1 MTEPA
6 SLPWLCSALARLPR
20 PLALHMA
27 ARLADGLYAV
37 YCASP
42 YRHFLN
48 QSIQP
53 ALTELNT
60 RERNHLARLHCQRLL
75 QALLDFV
82 RFAQLSPQATLPPE
96 VQLLGHH
103 HYLSAKAAGRGVI
116 LVSAHFGCWEW
127 IPAALALQGEA
138 VSVLVQRPSQ
148 SWVDQ
153 SFSAL
158 RAQVGVQTLYND
170 SLSGLR
176 PLIRAL
182 RQGET
187 VGMLIDQHGESQ
199 RLIGS
204 FFRQCVSLPEG
215 PARIARQT
223 GAVILPV
230 LARWHG
236 QRHLIQFFT
245 PLQAQDFK
253 ADLAL
258 MQQLYDWLE
267 AQIRRG
273 PENWLWSYLRWDK
286 YRP

>member
-6 SLPWLCSALARLPR
+6 SLPWLCSVLARLPR
-20 PLALHMA
+20 PLALAMA
-27 ARLADGLYAV
+27 ARFADGLYAV
-37 YCASP
+37 YRASP

-53 ALTELNT
+53 ALPELSAHA
-60 RERNHLARLHCQRLL
+60 RSHLARLHCQRLL
-75 QALLDFV
+75 QALSDFV
-82 RFAQLSPQATLPPE
+82 RFAQLGPNTSLPPE
-96 VQLLGHH
+96 IDILGHA
-103 HYLSAKAAGRGVI
+103 HYHAAKAQGRGVI

-148 SWVDQ
+148 PWVDQ
-153 SFSAL
+153 GFTAL
-158 RAQVGVQTLYND
+158 RAHVGVQTLYND

-182 RQGET
+182 KQNQT
-187 VGMLIDQHGESQ
+187 VGLLIDQHGESQ
-199 RLIGS
+199 RLIGR
-204 FFRQCVSLPEG
+204 FFGQPVSLPEG

-223 GAVILPV
+223 GAVIVPV

-236 QRHLIQFFT
+236 QRHLIQFFA
-245 PLQAQDFK
+245 PHQARDFSD
-253 ADLAL
+253 DLAL
-258 MQQLYDWLE
+258 MQHLYNWLE
-267 AQIRRG
+267 GQIRRG

-286 YRP
+286 YQP

>member
-20 PLALHMA
+20 PLALIMA
-27 ARLADGLYAV
+27 NRLADGLYAA

-53 ALTELNT
+53 ALPELSA
-60 RERNHLARLHCQRLL
+60 RARRQLARQHCQRLL
-75 QALLDFV
+75 QALVDFV
-82 RFAQLSPQATLPPE
+82 GFAQLTPQSSLPRE
-96 VQLLGHH
+96 VQLLGSE
-103 HYLSAKAAGRGVI
+103 HYHAAKAQGHGII

-148 SWVDQ
+148 PWVDQ
-153 SFSAL
+153 SFNGL
-158 RAQVGVQTLYND
+158 RARVGVQTLYND

-199 RLIGS
+199 RLIGR
-204 FFRQCVSLPEG
+204 FFGQTVSLPEG

-223 GAVILPV
+223 GAVIVPV

-236 QRHLIQFFT
+236 QRHLIQFFA
-245 PLQAQDFK
+245 PLQPQNFSD
-253 ADLAL
+253 DLTL
-258 MQQLYDWLE
+258 MQHLYDWLE